1 MKNHVNYS
9 KKYNEHIANPDI
21 EDLKEVVE
29 PEPELESTE
38 PKFVK
43 VTVDRLNL
51 RPYNSTNGSPISELT
66 KGAELMVTD
75 EVDGW
80 YHVMTA
86 SGAEGYVMKDYVE

>member
-1 MKNHVNYS
+1 MKNRTNYS
-9 KKYNEHIANPDI
+9 QKYNEHIPNPDI

-29 PEPELESTE
+29 SEPEFESTE

-43 VTVDRLNL
+43 VSVDRLNL
-51 RPYNSTNGSPISELT
+51 RPYNSTNGDPIKELR
-66 KGAELMVTD
+66 KGEELMVTD

-86 SGAEGYVMKDYVE
+86 SGAEGYVMKEYVE